1 MAFCGQCGAQV
12 EDGIKFCPQCGAVVD
27 GSSNQQV
34 SGAQDV
40 EQNKVL
46 AIIGYFGI
54 FSLIPLCAAPNSKFA
69 QFHSRQG
76 FTMFCIT
83 FILNIASWILALIP
97 FVGWICNILIWLA
110 DVAIFVLSIMG
121 IVGAVK
127 GEMKPLPIIG
137 KYDAWNMITK
147 K

>member
-54 FSLIPLCAAPNSKFA
+54 FSLIPLLAAPNSQFA
-69 QFHSRQG
+69 QFHGRQG
-76 FTMFCIT
+76 FTVFCCS
-83 FILNIASWILALIP
+83 FILNLVSGILSIIP
-97 FVGWICNILIWLA
+97 FIGWIFSILLSLA
-110 DVAIFVLSIMG
+110 GVAFFVFLIIG
-121 IVGAVK
+121 IINAVK

-137 KYDAWNMITK
+137 QYDIWNMLTK